1 MYNLKW
7 ILPPFL
13 AFLAILTYPLWSGPK
28 GAMPEL
34 AKPKGEA
41 CVESATWMR
50 ANHMKLLDDWR
61 HSVVRDQQ
69 RTYTNSQ
76 GQTFEKSLT
85 NTCLDCHANKKEFC
99 DQCHN
104 YAGVKLVCFECHINP
119 EMIPHETAAETR

>member
-50 ANHMKLLDDWR
+50 ANHMQLLDHWR
-61 HSVVRDQQ
+61 EEVVRNQSRVYVNQAGQ
-69 RTYTNSQ
+69 R
-76 GQTFEKSLT
+76 FEKSLT
-85 NTCLDCHANKKEFC
+85 KTCLSCHNNKQEFC
-99 DQCHN
+99 DRCHN
-104 YAGVKLVCFECHINP
+104 YTSVKPYCFECHVDP
-119 EMIPHETAAETR
+119 KLSEVSHVQ